1 MNTVKMSKVVEK
13 MNLKDLTPDVDH
25 IEKQVKL
32 PDINRPALQLTG
44 YFDHFASERVQ
55 VIGYVEYSFLQML
68 DEEKKKEVYKTFLS
82 YEIPCLI
89 FCRSLQ
95 PDEFLLAEANK
106 RNIPVFST
114 DKKTSQFM
122 AEIIRW
128 LNVELAPCI
137 SIHGVLVDVYGV
149 GVLIMGESGIGKSE
163 AALELIKRGHR
174 LVSDDVVEIRKVS
187 DETLVGSAPDITKH
201 FIELRGIGIVDVKNL
216 FGVLSVRET
225 QNIDL
230 VITLEDWDRDK
241 EYDRLGLEEQHTE
254 FLGKK
259 VVCHQLPI
267 RPGRNL
273 AIIVETAAIN
283 HRQKS
288 MGYNAAQELY
298 RRVQANLAKKD
309 YSI

>member
-1 MNTVKMSKVVEK
+1 MSTVKMSKVVEK
-13 MNLKDLTPDVDH
+13 MNLKNLTPDVDH
-25 IEKQVKL
+25 TDKQVKL
-32 PDINRPALQLTG
+32 PDINRPALQLSG
-44 YFDHFASERVQ
+44 FFKHFASERVQ
-55 VIGYVEYSFLQML
+55 IIGYVEYSYLKTL
-68 DEEKKKEVYKTFLS
+68 DEEKKKEVYETFMS

-89 FCRSLQ
+89 FCRNLR
-95 PDEFLLAEANK
+95 PDELLLEEANK
-106 RNIPVFST
+106 RNIPIFAT
-114 DKKTSQFM
+114 EKKTSQFM

-187 DETLVGSAPDITKH
+187 DETLVGSAPDITRH

-216 FGVLSVRET
+216 FGVLSVRQT

-254 FLGKK
+254 FLGNK

-283 HRQKS
+283 HRQKN

-298 RRVQANLAKKD
+298 RRVQANLAKK
-309 YSI
+309 

>member
-1 MNTVKMSKVVEK
+1 MSTVKMSEVVEK
-13 MNLKDLTPDVDH
+13 MNLKNLTPDVDH
-25 IEKQVKL
+25 TDKYVKL
-32 PDINRPALQLTG
+32 PDINRPALQLSG
-44 YFDHFASERVQ
+44 FFKHFASERVQ
-55 VIGYVEYSFLQML
+55 IIGYVEYSYLKTL
-68 DEEKKKEVYKTFLS
+68 DEEKKKEVYEAFLS

-89 FCRSLQ
+89 FCRNLK
-95 PDEFLLAEANK
+95 PDELLLTEASK

-114 DKKTSQFM
+114 EMKTSQFM

-128 LNVELAPCI
+128 LNVQLAPCI

-163 AALELIKRGHR
+163 AALELVKRGHR

-187 DETLVGSAPDITKH
+187 DETLVGSAPDITRH

-216 FGVLSVRET
+216 FGVLSVKQT

-241 EYDRLGLEEQHTE
+241 EYDRLGLEEQYTE
-254 FLGKK
+254 FLGNK

-273 AIIVETAAIN
+273 AVIVETAAIN
-283 HRQKS
+283 HRQKN

-298 RRVQANLAKKD
+298 RRVQANLAKK
-309 YSI
+309 